1 MRCDSG
7 RWYTLLLSLQK
18 WCFLSVCNGAF
29 ELAFIGRFAAFEA
42 PLFRLDAEEGAPD
55 CRMRTQQNIL
65 IILSLDARQTRKLRV
80 KTGLFSASLP
90 SVLLIWLNLRGNPDV
105 LRQFHMLLTAV
116 LTQ

>member
-18 WCFLSVCNGAF
+18 WRFLSVCNGAF
-29 ELAFIGRFAAFEA
+29 ESAFIGRFAAFEA

-55 CRMRTQQNIL
+55 CRMCTQQNIL
-65 IILSLDARQTRKLRV
+65 IILSLDARQTRKFRV
-80 KTGLFSASLP
+80 KTGLFIASLP
-90 SVLLIWLNLRGNPDV
+90 SVLLIWLDLRGNLDM
-105 LRQFHMLLTAV
+105 LGQFHMLLTAV